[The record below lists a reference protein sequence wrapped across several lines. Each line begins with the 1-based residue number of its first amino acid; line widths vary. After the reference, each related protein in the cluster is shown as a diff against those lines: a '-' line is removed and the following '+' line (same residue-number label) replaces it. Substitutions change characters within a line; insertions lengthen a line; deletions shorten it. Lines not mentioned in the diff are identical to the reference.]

1 MSGMTLR
8 RREIGKHVSNPKFS
22 SAISKRPV
30 LRTDFNT
37 VSVSKGNND
46 AAATELVHVVK
57 QVHVPV
63 LACAKPRYLSKG
75 M

>member
-1 MSGMTLR
+1 
-8 RREIGKHVSNPKFS
+8 
-22 SAISKRPV
+22 
-30 LRTDFNT
+30 
-37 VSVSKGNND
+37 
-46 AAATELVHVVK
+46 VHVVK